1 MKRTQVL
8 LLALAGL
15 GILGASAVAGEA
27 PESILSKL
35 EDVYVKGDLA
45 GLDAVLA
52 PDFTFT
58 SVTGDSWDRK
68 QELAGHDELFRK
80 AKTKLEFTRD
90 FSMRPAD
97 EVGTWVLERIPN
109 MLTTSSDAGTYSVRG
124 VSTIWVRR
132 NAETGVIQ
140 IYRWVDSSS

>member
-1 MKRTQVL
+1 M
-8 LLALAGL
+8 ALGGL
-15 GILGASAVAGEA
+15 GLIGASAVAGEA

-35 EDVYVKGDLA
+35 EDVYVEGDLT
-45 GLDAVLA
+45 GLDAALA

-68 QELAGHDELFRK
+68 QELAGHEELFRK

-90 FSMRPAD
+90 FSMRPA
-97 EVGTWVLERIPN
+97 EQPGTWVLERVPI
-109 MLTTSSDAGTYSVRG
+109 MLTTSSDAGTYKVRS